1 MRGLLRRLVLLRVK
15 FLSAV
20 RFCVKEILLK
30 EERAKGGFVFINA
43 I

>member
-1 MRGLLRRLVLLRVK
+1 MLLCVK

-30 EERAKGGFVFINA
+30 ERAKGGFVFINA